1 MVSVQHCG
9 DLFILETSEEKRT
22 ELPDAVWKKLTIV
35 CGIIS
40 YSRFPNFE
48 SLRIQY
54 HLFDNLS
61 WLQITGREEQFL
73 FDEQFYSNPCSTER
87 ETGLGKYLFFYHFV
101 YNAYSTRRFTPQYHS
116 SWRENRWICTFIFHR
131 YPRPKFPSNHPL
143 KERTVM
149 ILETFLFCQIFFVVN
164 YLWRDNK

>member
-1 MVSVQHCG
+1 MIPFMVSVQHCG

-73 FDEQFYSNPCSTER
+73 FDEQFYSNPCSTE
-87 ETGLGKYLFFYHFV
+87 EKLVLVSIYFFIILYIMHIAQEGLPHSTTHPEGKTDEFVHLFFID
-101 YNAYSTRRFTPQYHS
+101 T
-116 SWRENRWICTFIFHR
+116 
-131 YPRPKFPSNHPL
+131 
-143 KERTVM
+143 
-149 ILETFLFCQIFFVVN
+149 
-164 YLWRDNK
+164 